1 MYYAT
6 HGAARLQRAGN
17 VPAKGSLILYKGN
30 PTLSNDKIKQPRN
43 TKYFIFFTISGYGDD
58 VR

>member
-6 HGAARLQRAGN
+6 HGATRQQRAGN
-17 VPAKGSLILYKGN
+17 APAMDSLILYKGN